1 MHYALCILKTANG
14 LKRSPMLKILTLI
27 KQLPD
32 GDINPFDACALEEA
46 LRIPD
51 AEVTVLS
58 MGRPACRE
66 LLLRLSRLGTKRNI
80 LLTDSALAGSDTLC
94 TAYALSQCVKKLS
107 PDLVF
112 CGRQSIDGDT
122 AQVGS
127 EISVMC
133 NLSLVTNV
141 LKLEVSGNSVCCETR
156 FGTEKADFPA
166 LLTVERINTLR
177 FPRLTAKKGEV
188 EEWKCEDADIDK
200 TKVGLRNSP
209 TKVLKTFE
217 STVGRRHCKFVDK
230 SEFLKLI
237 EENKNKE
244 KISVN
249 VSESSVKFPEVWC
262 IGEKTLEKAKTVAE
276 NVRVINSTD
285 VSEIAEMAK
294 KEKPSVILWDS
305 GLWGRRYAPQVA
317 AMLETGLCADCTAL
331 ETDGKKL
338 YMYRPAFAGSIMAKI
353 ECRTMPQMA
362 TVRTTEETCDNVIV
376 GAGLGCANILDKVRG
391 FAAENGYG
399 FAASRMIVDK
409 SMADYSDQ
417 VGLTGKVVSPNL
429 YIALGISGAVQHTC
443 AIEQSGVII
452 AVNSDRNAKI
462 FDYADYGIVCNV
474 EDLFS

>member
-1 MHYALCILKTANG
+1 
-14 LKRSPMLKILTLI
+14 MLKILTLI

-58 MGRPACRE
+58 MGRPGCAE
-66 LLLRLSRLGTKRNI
+66 LLIRLSRLGTKRNI

-94 TAYALSQCVKKLS
+94 TAYALSMCVKKLQ
-107 PDLVF
+107 PDLVI

-127 EISVMC
+127 EVAVMC
-133 NLSLVTNV
+133 GLSLVTNV
-141 LKLEVSGNSVCCETR
+141 LKMSVNNTGVDCETR

-166 LLTVERINTLR
+166 LVTVERINNLR

-188 EEWKCEDADIDK
+188 EIWSCEDAGIDK
-200 TKVGLRNSP
+200 SKVGLRNSP

-217 STVGRRHCKFVDK
+217 STVGRRRCSFVDK
-230 SEFLKLI
+230 SEFIRLI
-237 EENKNKE
+237 EENKNKPRH
-244 KISVN
+244 KIEVA
-249 VSESSVKFPEVWC
+249 ECKKKLFEVWC
-262 IGEKTLEKAKTVAE
+262 IGEKPVEKAKQIAE
-276 NVRVINSTD
+276 NVRIISSVN
-285 VSEIAEMAK
+285 VREIAELAE

-305 GLWGRRYAPQVA
+305 GLWGRRHAPQA
-317 AMLETGLCADCTAL
+317 AALLSTGLCADCTAL
-331 ETDGKKL
+331 ETDGEKL

-362 TVRTTEETCDNVIV
+362 TVRTAESTCDKVII
-376 GAGLGCANILDKVRG
+376 GAGLGGSDILDKIKS
-391 FAAENGYG
+391 FAESNSYG
-399 FAASRMIVDK
+399 FAATRAVVDK
-409 SMADYSDQ
+409 GLAAYSEQ
-417 VGLTGKVVSPNL
+417 VGLTGKVVSPNV
-429 YIALGISGAVQHTC
+429 YVALGISGAVQHTC

-462 FDYADYGIVCNV
+462 FDYADYGIVCDIS
-474 EDLFS
+474 ELF